1 MSAYKKVIVAIDL
14 EGGAGDVLAQAT
26 TLLEGTDADVTVLN
40 VPYDVVQ
47 MYGASMGAGIYST
60 ANLDLDNDQIRKS
73 IEEKIQALV
82 DEYHVPK
89 CEVVVNFGRP
99 VDLILKHA
107 EAQNADLILMGSH
120 GRHGLGLLLGSTANG
135 VLHRA
140 KCDVLAV
147 RVGDKS

>member
-14 EGGAGDVLAQAT
+14 EGGAGEILAKAT
-26 TLLEGTDADVTVLN
+26 TLLDGADADITLLN

-47 MYGASMGAGIYST
+47 MYGASMGASVYST
-60 ANLDLDNDQIRKS
+60 VKLNLDNDQIRES
-73 IEEKIQALV
+73 VGEKMQALV
-82 DEYHVPK
+82 DEYQLPK
-89 CEVVVNFGRP
+89 CEVVVKFGRP
-99 VDLILKHA
+99 VDIILKYA

-120 GRHGLGLLLGSTANG
+120 GRHGLGLLLGSTANA

-147 RVGDKS
+147 RVGDKT